1 MTLSESRIFFIF
13 SVLEKLPTIVSTHFL
28 CLKKIIITTIRITK
42 YPGNYKETTRKL
54 QGIYHLAERLLA
66 CTLQIT
72 PSPTLTSISMITLCN
87 APVQYSPEYERQL
100 ILLTMAYK
108 GQSLQHKPLRPD
120 QTHATFQSNILQHCC
135 TQRVVHVGHPIT
147 SRVTTCSMLD
157 SVGSSLKI
165 VKYLFLH
172 FWMLQD
178 VAHVCTAPS
187 QHLTRVALKCCVH
200 LTFRP
205 SFRFS

>member
-1 MTLSESRIFFIF
+1 MF
-13 SVLEKLPTIVSTHFL
+13 
-28 CLKKIIITTIRITK
+28 KKNNNKNNKNNKI
-42 YPGNYKETTRKL
+42 PRKL
-54 QGIYHLAERLLA
+54 QGIYPLTERLLA
-66 CTLQIT
+66 CSLQIT
-72 PSPTLTSISMITLCN
+72 PSPTLTSISMVTLCN

-100 ILLTMAYK
+100 ILLTMTYK
-108 GQSLQHKPLRPD
+108 GQSPQHKPLRPD

-178 VAHVCTAPS
+178 VAHVFTAPS

>member
-1 MTLSESRIFFIF
+1 MTLSESRIFFIC
-13 SVLEKLPTIVSTHFL
+13 SVLEKLPTIVSTRFL
-28 CLKKIIITTIRITK
+28 CLKKIIITKIRITK

-108 GQSLQHKPLRPD
+108 GQSPQHKPLRPD